1 MNTADHPTT
10 GHKHL
15 AFGLLGVAAGITVG
29 ILATTLGT
37 DVPASGVPLVVTS
50 PADPARFGSPGHVTM
65 SADAIEQW
73 ILHGSGCSPLP
84 GRSPDPG
91 DPARFGSPGHVTMS
105 ADAIE
110 HWILNPSRPAAC
122 KR

>member
-10 GHKHL
+10 AHKHL
-15 AFGLLGVAAGITVG
+15 ASGLIGVAAGITVG
-29 ILATTLGT
+29 ILATTVGT
-37 DVPASGVPLVVTS
+37 DVRAGGVPPVVTS

-65 SADAIEQW
+65 SVDAIEQW
-73 ILHGSGCSPLP
+73 ILHGSECSALP
-84 GRSPDPG
+84 GRSLGPT

-110 HWILNPSRPAAC
+110 HWMLHLSLPAGC
-122 KR
+122 QR